1 MQEAAV
7 SHQPPF
13 VTAARLAGRLY
24 GVLVTAREIS
34 LSASNAKGI
43 AARGG
48 EKTAGFRPIT
58 DFITEMANDTIS
70 LVSRI
75 NQVALQISIISVSE
89 NRAANAHG
97 AFSKARE
104 NLSGYSGQEQLVDII
119 RELDDR
125 VSEFRTQERNAID
138 SLSELFD
145 DIEQR
150 TRAAKIVVTN
160 SRTEASRAAEFQPYL
175 ESIADSV
182 EHATESIHTE
192 IKVCRHYL
200 SDLKEAISTS

>member
-7 SHQPPF
+7 THHPPF

-24 GVLVTAREIS
+24 GVLDTAKEIS

-58 DFITEMANDTIS
+58 DFISEMASDMIS

-75 NQVALQISIISVSE
+75 NQTALQVSITSVSE
-89 NRAANAHG
+89 NRAVNAHER
-97 AFSKARE
+97 FSQARAS
-104 NLSGYSGQEQLVDII
+104 LSGHRAQPALLNVIQALSSQIDACQLQEQH
-119 RELDDR
+119 
-125 VSEFRTQERNAID
+125 AID

-160 SRTEASRAAEFQPYL
+160 SRTEASSAGEFQPYL

-182 EHATESIHTE
+182 EHATESIHAE
-192 IKVCRHYL
+192 IKVCRRYL
-200 SDLKEAISTS
+200 SDLKEAIAHP

>member
-1 MQEAAV
+1 MQEADV
-7 SHQPPF
+7 IRHPPF

-24 GVLVTAREIS
+24 GVLLTAREIS

-75 NQVALQISIISVSE
+75 NQVALQVSITSVSE
-89 NRAANAHG
+89 NRAVN
-97 AFSKARE
+97 ARE
-104 NLSGYSGQEQLVDII
+104 RFALARDSLSGQSTQNSLHTVIDQLGEQIGSYQQQEQD
-119 RELDDR
+119 
-125 VSEFRTQERNAID
+125 AID
-138 SLSELFD
+138 SLNDLFD

-160 SRTEASRAAEFQPYL
+160 SRTEASRAVEFQPYL
-175 ESIADSV
+175 ESIAESV
-182 EHATESIHTE
+182 ERATETIQKE
-192 IKVCRHYL
+192 IKLCRRYL
-200 SDLKEAISTS
+200 ADLKEAIATP